1 MFLFLHDLGA
11 TNSLWIPTIRHLLG
25 EKSNEYSDKELK
37 DIFTLQLPGHGN
49 RDKYFEMLDIHKEIL
64 KFQEDNLHKQNQIAD
79 TLLLNNN
86 MAFINS
92 LRSKKLVLI
101 GHCFGAMVA
110 LDFAIKQQKQAEK
123 LVLIGLGAK
132 FSRIGILLK
141 TLEYKKL
148 DSKKRYQLQ
157 QEIENSQNLRYK
169 ILLSHFLENPVRRSY
184 KTGFKLIKKYNFKKI
199 FKQLTISQQIELAT
213 LPILAIGG
221 KLDRNTRFSSIQEI
235 ENILTSKIPKEFQE
249 EEDKQ
254 SQKKT
259 VINKDE
265 ASQEENSQSKIEV
278 NFKIVLYNQSDD
290 SPMDKYP
297 NEVADDLRKFL
308 EKGKISNLTSI
319 QIDKTSDIIF

>member
-1 MFLFLHDLGA
+1 M
-11 TNSLWIPTIRHLLG
+11 
-25 EKSNEYSDKELK
+25 
-37 DIFTLQLPGHGN
+37 
-49 RDKYFEMLDIHKEIL
+49 
-64 KFQEDNLHKQNQIAD
+64 
-79 TLLLNNN
+79 
-86 MAFINS
+86 
-92 LRSKKLVLI
+92 
-101 GHCFGAMVA
+101 
-110 LDFAIKQQKQAEK
+110 
-123 LVLIGLGAK
+123 
-132 FSRIGILLK
+132 
-141 TLEYKKL
+141 
-148 DSKKRYQLQ
+148 
-157 QEIENSQNLRYK
+157 
-169 ILLSHFLENPVRRSY
+169 
-184 KTGFKLIKKYNFKKI
+184 
-199 FKQLTISQQIELAT
+199 
-213 LPILAIGG
+213 
-221 KLDRNTRFSSIQEI
+221 DRNTRFSSIQEI